1 MTEFIVKQQ
10 LMAQDFVEQM
20 FVREEGQDMI
30 EYALLAALIAVA
42 CIVVM
47 RLVGTSITG
56 IFTSVTTSLSG
67 A

>member
-10 LMAQDFVEQM
+10 LMVQDFVEQM
-20 FVREEGQDMI
+20 FTREEGQDMI

-42 CIVVM
+42 CIVIM
-47 RLVGTSITG
+47 KAVGTSITG
-56 IFTSVTTSLSG
+56 IFTSVTTALNG